1 MSGSRFVTVNQL
13 MDALSPIL
21 ENVKQVDVY
30 FDDYVESLYYK
41 GKFNIKPIAFAF
53 DNKLIENAKIWELIP
68 NIEFITNINDKWF
81 KRIPTTKVLCKLMIK
96 TEEKEFNGFKYHPN
110 KVSEL
115 ENEKLQKKLND
126 KLSNDRIEKINK
138 LAEVAFNNEIF
149 DEYNLEL
156 SDGL

>member
-1 MSGSRFVTVNQL
+1 

-81 KRIPTTKVLCKLMIK
+81 KRIPITKVLCKLMIK
-96 TEEKEFNGFKYHPN
+96 TEEKEFNEFKYHPN

-126 KLSNDRIEKINK
+126 RLSNDRIEKINK

>member
-1 MSGSRFVTVNQL
+1 

-68 NIEFITNINDKWF
+68 DIEFITNINDKWF

-96 TEEKEFNGFKYHPN
+96 TEEKEFNRFKYHPN

-126 KLSNDRIEKINK
+126 RLSNDRIEKINK

>member
-1 MSGSRFVTVNQL
+1 
-13 MDALSPIL
+13 MDVLSPIL

-30 FDDYVESLYYK
+30 FDDYVESIYYK

-68 NIEFITNINDKWF
+68 DIEFITNINDKWF

-96 TEEKEFNGFKYHPN
+96 TEEKEFNRFKYHPN

-126 KLSNDRIEKINK
+126 RLSNDRIEKINK

>member
-1 MSGSRFVTVNQL
+1 

-41 GKFNIKPIAFAF
+41 GKHNIKPIAFAF

-68 NIEFITNINDKWF
+68 DIEFITNINDKWF

-96 TEEKEFNGFKYHPN
+96 TEEKEFNKFKYHPN

-126 KLSNDRIEKINK
+126 RLSNDRIEKINK

-156 SDGL
+156 

>member
-41 GKFNIKPIAFAF
+41 GKHNIKPIAFAF

-68 NIEFITNINDKWF
+68 DIEYITNIKDKWF

-96 TEEKEFNGFKYHPN
+96 TEAKEFHEFTYHPN

-126 KLSNDRIEKINK
+126 RLSNDRIEKINK